1 MPKSENYLFQQKHW
15 LPADLGLANANG
27 LVPGGTIID
36 GSKVSIHGFKRFALL
51 ATTLITGGDRTSGSW
66 KLLASLYDSDGNAL
80 FATPQNIITGIDR
93 FTAGVTRRSYVV
105 FGEKTAVISTDTGAG
120 TIGALIEMIR
130 APIFG
135 IQFHVDD
142 DAAYAGGAASP
153 TAVAINVHLFGQ
165 S

>member
-1 MPKSENYLFQQKHW
+1 MPAWETYSLQQKHW

-27 LVPGGTIID
+27 LVPAGTIID
-36 GSKVSIHGFKRFALL
+36 GTKITIHGFKRFAIL

-66 KLLASLYDSDGNAL
+66 KLLASLFDSAGNSIFGA
-80 FATPQNIITGIDR
+80 PQNIITGIDR
-93 FTAGVTRRSYVV
+93 FSAGVTRRSYVV
-105 FGEKTAVISTDTGAG
+105 FGEKAAVISTETGAG
-120 TIGALIEMIR
+120 TVGALIEMIR
-130 APIFG
+130 APIYG

-142 DAAYAGGAASP
+142 DGAYAGGATSP